1 LEFSSIATSNRRSQS
16 KTFVLFF
23 FLVFNFS
30 QLSFQL
36 HLIPDKT
43 KDYKDKNEKEKA
55 DREKAEKELWW
66 RKQPN
71 WWYAVDEAQEK
82 KKKDEEKEKEKK
94 NDWWKGTNYKG
105 KVFLPLSNDNEK
117 VNLHFLRVYFVDFD

>member
-1 LEFSSIATSNRRSQS
+1 LEFNSVATSNRRSQS
-16 KTFVLFF
+16 KNFLLFHFCSCFSTFFIIL
-23 FLVFNFS
+23 LP
-30 QLSFQL
+30 QL

-55 DREKAEKELWW
+55 EREKAEKELWW

-105 KVFLPLSNDNEK
+105 KVFLPLSNDHEK
-117 VNLHFLRVYFVDFD
+117 VN